1 MKKKSIGSPAS
12 LQFLQE
18 QQSSFAHKSR
28 PQLSPKHETS
38 INIQD
43 PKTLEMDLL
52 TTPKIHSKAT
62 PNLPKIFSKCPCQ
75 MSYLPKH
82 MPWYFF
88 STIDLDWHET
98 SHPSPPQRFSAI
110 LRLGVPNSGG
120 RSQRRYRHLL
130 KLDPLRCLAHHGCFF
145 GETFLKSLLIQK
157 AIGVK
162 KDTQ

>member
-12 LQFLQE
+12 LQFLQQ

-62 PNLPKIFSKCPCQ
+62 PVTQPTQNFSKCPCQ

-98 SHPSPPQRFSAI
+98 SSPIHPPETLPSDFTVGRPELRREEPETIPPSSKI
-110 LRLGVPNSGG
+110 GSITLPW
-120 RSQRRYRHLL
+120 HIM
-130 KLDPLRCLAHHGCFF
+130 DDFF
-145 GETFLKSLLIQK
+145 GKPF
-157 AIGVK
+157 
-162 KDTQ
+162 

>member
-1 MKKKSIGSPAS
+1 MKKKSIESPAS

-28 PQLSPKHETS
+28 PQRSPKHETS

-43 PKTLEMDLL
+43 LSTLEMDLL
-52 TTPKIHSKAT
+52 TTPKIQSHTQPT
-62 PNLPKIFSKCPCQ
+62 PNFSKCPCQ

-88 STIDLDWHET
+88 STSDLDRMV
-98 SHPSPPQRFSAI
+98 SHPSPPRCPVIPLWI
-110 LRLGVPNSGG
+110 LRLGVPNSGA

-130 KLDPLRCLAHHGCFF
+130 KLDPLRCLPHHGCFP
-145 GETFLKSLLIQK
+145 ETDRK
-157 AIGVK
+157 VC
-162 KDTQ
+162 